1 LQDRSTDFEF
11 LPIDVSLGR
20 CLRYYELFTGGNA
33 HAGLYSGST
42 YIGHIQYK
50 VRKRTRPTLTIPSG
64 QSNGVTSISNSSAGD
79 KGGTDNLFF
88 ETGANGYVVEVTINA
103 EL

>member
-1 LQDRSTDFEF
+1 
-11 LPIDVSLGR
+11 
-20 CLRYYELFTGGNA
+20 LRYYELFTGGNI
-33 HAGLYSGST
+33 HGGLYTGST

-50 VRKRTRPTLTIPSG
+50 ARKRTRPTLTIPAG
-64 QSNGVTSISNSSAGD
+64 QSNAVSTLNNSSVGD

-88 ETGANGYVVEVTINA
+88 VGSDSMYVVEVTIDA